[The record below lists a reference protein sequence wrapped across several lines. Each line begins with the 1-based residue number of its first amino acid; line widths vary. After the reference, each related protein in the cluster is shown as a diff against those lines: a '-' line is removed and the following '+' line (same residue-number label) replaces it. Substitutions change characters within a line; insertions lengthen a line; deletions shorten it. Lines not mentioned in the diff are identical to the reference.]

1 MTALDKKI
9 NQLAAR
15 HRWNVTPV
23 HDRFINRCRSL
34 GLTTDEN
41 KKYGFMLPFSM
52 LAICFVETWQ
62 RSASCS
68 CVKPASLRSLRTFSP
83 STFKSEFGII
93 VHLNSIVS
101 FW

>member
-1 MTALDKKI
+1 MYAKLVFRNAKRSVKDYLI
-9 NQLAAR
+9 YI
-15 HRWNVTPV
+15 VT
-23 HDRFINRCRSL
+23 
-34 GLTTDEN
+34 
-41 KKYGFMLPFSM
+41 
-52 LAICFVETWQ
+52 ICFVETWQ